1 MLNYLAPTKTCLG
14 QFAKQSLFFEAAQI
28 FQYSSKINSFQ
39 KIAKSFDVSKVQE
52 FNNLGDNDYD
62 EEKDV
67 KMFLHFQL
75 MTGICVGVI
84 CLIAPH
90 LSISFNM
97 LVMLLW
103 KILKNTK

>member
-28 FQYSSKINSFQ
+28 FQYSSKINLY
-39 KIAKSFDVSKVQE
+39 E
-52 FNNLGDNDYD
+52 DNDYD
-62 EEKDV
+62 EKKDV

-90 LSISFNM
+90 LSISFDM
-97 LVMLLW
+97 LVMILW